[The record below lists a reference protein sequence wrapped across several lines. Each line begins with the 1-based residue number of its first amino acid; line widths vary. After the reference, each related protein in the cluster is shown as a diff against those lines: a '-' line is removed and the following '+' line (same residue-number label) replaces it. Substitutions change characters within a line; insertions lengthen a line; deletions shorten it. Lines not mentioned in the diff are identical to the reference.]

1 MTNEQYA
8 IMQPV
13 LFLLITVF
21 TASSFVAKVLTN
33 SMKSSVSSTV
43 GSESALIGHYYP
55 GEDPMGSAI
64 IPSNLRNKIT
74 RCLRKSIRCLFTMP
88 CYLRDYESCGLDEH
102 T

>member
-1 MTNEQYA
+1 MTNEQYSINRTA
-8 IMQPV
+8 FI
-13 LFLLITVF
+13 LLIAVF
-21 TASSFVAKVLTN
+21 IALYLVAKTLTN
-33 SMKSSVSSTV
+33 NMKSSVSSTV

-55 GEDPMGSAI
+55 GEDPMGSAM

-74 RCLRKSIRCLFTMP
+74 RCLRKRIRCLFTMP